1 MLLVRFIYVL
11 FVLMVSCRIDRVYA
25 CVLFGKCIL
34 VQQPLFFELRLM
46 LLFLMIATYNEYGL
60 GLEGARQRR
69 EHSLGGHTNLRGYY
83 YRIHRDN

>member
-25 CVLFGKCIL
+25 CVLFEKCIL

-46 LLFLMIATYNEYGL
+46 LLFLNVSPHIMNMGWV
-60 GLEGARQRR
+60 
-69 EHSLGGHTNLRGYY
+69 
-83 YRIHRDN
+83 

>member
-34 VQQPLFFELRLM
+34 VQQCLFFELRFM
-46 LLFLMIATYNEYGL
+46 LLFFEC
-60 GLEGARQRR
+60 
-69 EHSLGGHTNLRGYY
+69 SLHIMNMGWV
-83 YRIHRDN
+83 

>member
-46 LLFLMIATYNEYGL
+46 LLFFNVRYI
-60 GLEGARQRR
+60 
-69 EHSLGGHTNLRGYY
+69 
-83 YRIHRDN
+83 